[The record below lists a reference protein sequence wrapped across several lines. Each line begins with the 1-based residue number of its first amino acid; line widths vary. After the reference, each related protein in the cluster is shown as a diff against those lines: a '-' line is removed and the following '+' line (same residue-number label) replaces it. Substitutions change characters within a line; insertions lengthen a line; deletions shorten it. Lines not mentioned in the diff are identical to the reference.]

1 MATLELRRHPDAPAF
16 LERAESWLLEEEIER
31 ALPLKVARQAQ
42 ANPSRFED
50 PTYWA
55 TFEENGRIVGC
66 AFRTPPHHVFVTRL
80 PAAAIP
86 LLLESLKETYTVMSG
101 ISGAEPTASALA
113 AVSFANRW
121 HVGSRQWLWS
131 LTAVDPPAAPS
142 GELRLATP
150 DDMTVVWQWGTRD
163 SEMPFADP
171 LFAAAL
177 LRAQGLYVWD
187 DGALRCIAAVMR
199 QTRRS
204 AALGVIYTPPDW
216 RNQGYATATVAAWS
230 RQVLERGQR
239 CFFYTNAAFP
249 ATTAI
254 CRNLGHELVHES
266 VDIEFR

>member
-1 MATLELRRHPDAPAF
+1 MATLELCRHPDALAF

-31 ALPLKVARQAQ
+31 AVPLKAARQAQ
-42 ANPSRFED
+42 AHPSSFEE

-55 TFEENGRIVGC
+55 TFEESGRIVGC
-66 AFRTPPHHVFVTRL
+66 SIRTPPHHVFVTRL
-80 PAAAIP
+80 PAAAVP

-121 HVGSRQWLWS
+121 RVGSRQWLWS
-131 LTAVDPPAAPS
+131 IAAVDPPAGPGGA
-142 GELRLATP
+142 LRLATA
-150 DDMTVVWQWGTRD
+150 DDMTTVWQWGTRD

-177 LRAQGLYVWD
+177 MRAQGLYVWD
-187 DGALRCIAAVMR
+187 DGTLRCIAGVLR
-199 QTRRS
+199 QTRSS

-216 RNQGYATATVAAWS
+216 RNKGYATATVAAWS
-230 RQVLERGQR
+230 RQVLEGGKR
-239 CFFYTNAAFP
+239 CFFYTNAAFA

-254 CRNLGHELVHES
+254 CRKLGHELVHES